1 VSHLA
6 TQHNGHDTG
15 NYILNYFPR
24 ARLGIIFPHIQRKK
38 CMVNY
43 TSVVSPKFPWLPT
56 RYLIHASKC
65 SDVVSLTLVLAKV
78 SCSCKSLLHYYL
90 SFSI

>member
-24 ARLGIIFPHIQRKK
+24 ARLGIIFLHIQRKN
-38 CMVNY
+38 CMVND
-43 TSVVSPKFPWLPT
+43 TFVVSPKFAWLLT
-56 RYLIHASKC
+56 RYLIHASIC
-65 SDVVSLTLVLAKV
+65 SNVVSLTLVLVKF
-78 SCSCKSLLHYYL
+78 SCSRTLLLHYYL

>member
-38 CMVNY
+38 LYGKLFFCGVSYVSMVAHQVPD
-43 TSVVSPKFPWLPT
+43 TCFKMQ
-56 RYLIHASKC
+56 
-65 SDVVSLTLVLAKV
+65 
-78 SCSCKSLLHYYL
+78 
-90 SFSI
+90 